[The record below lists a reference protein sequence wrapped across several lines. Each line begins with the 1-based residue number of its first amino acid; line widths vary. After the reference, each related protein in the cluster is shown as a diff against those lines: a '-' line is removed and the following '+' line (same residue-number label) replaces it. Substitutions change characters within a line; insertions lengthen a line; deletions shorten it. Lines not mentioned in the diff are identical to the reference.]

1 MQSVFITGASSGI
14 GASLARQFY
23 REGFVVGLVARRDH
37 ELRSIKESLGERC
50 YFYQADVADYKTVRL
65 AAEQFMQHV
74 GIPNVV
80 IANAGISGGT
90 LSEEFDDIDAFEQI
104 LRTNVLGVVNT
115 FQPFMKG
122 MLKENRGTFVGVSS
136 IAGIRGLPGSG
147 AYSASKAALT
157 TYLES
162 LRIEL
167 HESGV
172 NVLTVCPGYI
182 KTPMTDV
189 NQFRMPFL
197 MNSDDAAD
205 SITQAIKRKKVIHIM
220 PWQMRLVASCM
231 KWLPRVIYDRLAST
245 APRKPKFT
253 R

>member
-1 MQSVFITGASSGI
+1 MQ
-14 GASLARQFY
+14 Q
-23 REGFVVGLVARRDH
+23 VGVPD
-37 ELRSIKESLGERC
+37 
-50 YFYQADVADYKTVRL
+50 
-65 AAEQFMQHV
+65 
-74 GIPNVV
+74 VV

-90 LSEEFDDIDAFEQI
+90 LSEEFSDVEAFEQI

-122 MLKENRGTFVGVSS
+122 MLGENRGTFVGVSS
-136 IAGIRGLPGSG
+136 IAGVRGLPGSG

-162 LRIEL
+162 LRVEL
-167 HESGV
+167 HDSGV

-189 NQFRMPFL
+189 NQFHMPFL

-205 SITQAIKRKKVIHIM
+205 SIIQAIKRNKATHVM
-220 PWQMRLVASCM
+220 PWQMKLVASCM
-231 KWLPRVIYDRLAST
+231 KWLPRVVYDRLAST